1 MTEELWIA
9 LVDVVVGLVLY
20 FGAKYLTPELSG
32 DVTFVIGILQPFV
45 LALIARAFV
54 ARAAGFVR
62 GLVDHA
68 VEELRG
74 PLR

>member
-20 FGAKYLTPELSG
+20 FGAKYLAPELAK
-32 DVTFVIGILQPFV
+32 DVVFVVGILQPFV
-45 LALIARAFV
+45 LALIARSFAQRV
-54 ARAAGFVR
+54 AGFVR

-68 VEELRG
+68 VEELR
-74 PLR
+74 R